1 MAMRKEK
8 GLRKEGAKI
17 AKGRSRTKSRHSDKK
32 DTAKKNSSQ
41 IHSVDK
47 KELIQRKLKEWEENV
62 LKKSL
67 ERMPERQERF
77 YTTSGIEIPR
87 FLPYY
92 EPEGGLLSFPGEFP
106 FTRGVQPTMYRAR
119 YWTMRQYSGFGT
131 PEETNER
138 FKFLLKEGQT
148 GLSMAFDLPTQMGY
162 DSSDEVA
169 YPEVGKVGVAIDT
182 VEDMRVVFRDIPL
195 SKVSV
200 SFTINATAP
209 IILGMFYLVGQ
220 EQGVSPSQLRGTV
233 QNDILKEFAARGTYI
248 YPPDFSMKLV
258 IDVIEFCAKEM
269 KEFNPISVSGYHIRE
284 AGATAVQECAFA
296 ICSGIEYVSRAI
308 ERGLS
313 PDDFGKRITF
323 FFSVHNNFFEEIAK
337 FRAARRVWS
346 KIMRDRFGAKNPE
359 AMKLKFHAQTSG
371 VTLVAQEPINN
382 IVRVAYQAMAAA
394 LGGAQSIHT
403 NSYDEALAL
412 PTDESVKIA
421 LRTQQILAYETFIAD
436 TVDPL
441 GGSYYVEYLTDEIE
455 KRVWDYIKKVDE
467 LGGMKKAVEVGFIQ
481 REIARSSWEYQKLV
495 EEKKILIVG
504 VNSFRESNGAQ
515 KVKIFR
521 LNEEAVR
528 RKIEQLMRFKKER
541 DEQAVVSS
549 LRRLEDY
556 ARDGK
561 TNLMYPIIE
570 CLKANCT
577 LGEISRVFEK
587 IYGRF
592 KGFTFF

>member
-1 MAMRKEK
+1 MAVRKEK
-8 GLRKEGAKI
+8 GLKKEGAKI
-17 AKGRSRTKSRHSDKK
+17 TRGKIRAKSRSSDKK
-32 DTAKKNSSQ
+32 E
-41 IHSVDK
+41 I
-47 KELIQRKLKEWEENV
+47 IQKKLKEWEENV

-67 ERMPERQERF
+67 ERMPERQEKF
-77 YTTSGIEIPR
+77 FTTSGIEIPR

-92 EPEGGLLSFPGEFP
+92 EPEGGILSFPGELP

-182 VEDMRVVFRDIPL
+182 VEDMRIVFRDIPL

-220 EQGVSPSQLRGTV
+220 EQGVPPSQLRGTV

-371 VTLVAQEPINN
+371 VTLVAQEPMNN

-455 KRVWDYIKKVDE
+455 KRVWEYIKKIDE
-467 LGGMKKAVEVGFIQ
+467 LGGMKKAVEIGFIQ
-481 REIARSSWEYQKLV
+481 REIARSAWEYQKLV
-495 EEKKILIVG
+495 EERKILIVG

-521 LNEEAVR
+521 LNEEAVK
-528 RKIEQLMRFKKER
+528 RKIEQLMKFKKER
-541 DEQAVVSS
+541 DEGAVISS
-549 LRRLEDY
+549 LKRLEDY

-592 KGFTFF
+592 KGFNFF

>member
-41 IHSVDK
+41 IQSVDK

-67 ERMPERQERF
+67 ERMPERQEKF
-77 YTTSGIEIPR
+77 YATSGIEIPR

-162 DSSDEVA
+162 DSSDEIA

-570 CLKANCT
+570 CLRANCT

>member
-8 GLRKEGAKI
+8 GLKKEGAKI
-17 AKGRSRTKSRHSDKK
+17 ARGKIRTKSRRLDKKDAREKKSSQMQISDKK
-32 DTAKKNSSQ
+32 E
-41 IHSVDK
+41 I
-47 KELIQRKLKEWEENV
+47 IQKKLKEWEENV

-67 ERMPERQERF
+67 ERMPERQEKF
-77 YTTSGIEIPR
+77 FTTSGIEIPR

-92 EPEGGLLSFPGEFP
+92 EPEGGILSFPGEFP

-182 VEDMRVVFRDIPL
+182 VEDMRIVFRDIPL

-220 EQGVSPSQLRGTV
+220 EQGVPPSQLRGTV

-258 IDVIEFCAKEM
+258 IDVIEFCVKEM

-455 KRVWDYIKKVDE
+455 KRVWEYIKKIDE
-467 LGGMKKAVEVGFIQ
+467 LGGMKKAVEIGFIQ

-495 EEKKILIVG
+495 EERKILIVG

-528 RKIEQLMRFKKER
+528 RKIEQLMKFKKER
-541 DEQAVVSS
+541 DEQAVISS
-549 LRRLEDY
+549 LKRLEDY

-577 LGEISRVFEK
+577 LGEISGVFEK

-592 KGFTFF
+592 KGFVFF

>member
-1 MAMRKEK
+1 MRKEK

-41 IHSVDK
+41 IQSVDK

-67 ERMPERQERF
+67 ERMPERQEKF
-77 YTTSGIEIPR
+77 YATSGIEIPR

-162 DSSDEVA
+162 DSSDEIA

-570 CLKANCT
+570 CLRANCT

>member
-41 IHSVDK
+41 IQSVDK

-67 ERMPERQERF
+67 ERMPERQEKF
-77 YTTSGIEIPR
+77 YATSGIEIPR

-162 DSSDEVA
+162 DSSDEIA

>member
-1 MAMRKEK
+1 MAVRKEK
-8 GLRKEGAKI
+8 GLKKEGAKI
-17 AKGRSRTKSRHSDKK
+17 TRGKIRAKSRSSDKK
-32 DTAKKNSSQ
+32 E
-41 IHSVDK
+41 I
-47 KELIQRKLKEWEENV
+47 IQKKLKEWEENV

-67 ERMPERQERF
+67 ERMPERQEKF
-77 YTTSGIEIPR
+77 FTTSGIEIPR

-92 EPEGGLLSFPGEFP
+92 EPEGGILSFPGEFP
-106 FTRGVQPTMYRAR
+106 FTRGFQPTMYRAR

-182 VEDMRVVFRDIPL
+182 VEDMRIVFRDIPL

-220 EQGVSPSQLRGTV
+220 EQGVPPSQLRGTV

-371 VTLVAQEPINN
+371 VTLVAQEPMNN

-455 KRVWDYIKKVDE
+455 KRVWEYIKKIDE
-467 LGGMKKAVEVGFIQ
+467 LGGMKKAVEIGFIQ
-481 REIARSSWEYQKLV
+481 REIARSAWEYQKLV
-495 EEKKILIVG
+495 EERKILIVG

-521 LNEEAVR
+521 LNEEAVK
-528 RKIEQLMRFKKER
+528 RKIEQLMKFKKER
-541 DEQAVVSS
+541 DEGAVISS
-549 LRRLEDY
+549 LKRLEDY

-592 KGFTFF
+592 KGFNFF